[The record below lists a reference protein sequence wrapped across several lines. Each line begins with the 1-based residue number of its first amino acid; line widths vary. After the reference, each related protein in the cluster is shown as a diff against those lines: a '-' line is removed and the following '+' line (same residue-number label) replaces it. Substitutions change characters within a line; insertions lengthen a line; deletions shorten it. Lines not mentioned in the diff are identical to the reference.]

1 MYGGVT
7 VNKEIKFNIDAD
19 VYEKFCLAL
28 NLTNDSKEDAIEI
41 CMRSYIAKAFEKA
54 SQEYN
59 PKVIAKQNSNSEKNF
74 YGKAI
79 SRIPVWALK
88 PDQYNHKI
96 IKAYF
101 TSVNI
106 AGSATITMMERLCGD
121 KEHPELYVPTF
132 KNNYSQMKLDG
143 SKSHGKV
150 FEDNGDEVWIWS
162 EVETTL
168 MKYKSSFYSEEV

>member
-1 MYGGVT
+1 M
-7 VNKEIKFNIDAD
+7 NKDISLNIDSD

-28 NLTNDSKEDAIEI
+28 SLTKESEEEAIEN
-41 CMRSYIAKAFEKA
+41 CMRSYIARTFEKA
-54 SQEYN
+54 SQAYN
-59 PKVIAKQNSNSEKNF
+59 PKTVAKQSEDATKDF
-74 YGKAI
+74 YGKALN
-79 SRIPVWALK
+79 RIPVWALK

-101 TSVNI
+101 TAVNI
-106 AGSATITMMERLCGD
+106 TGTATISMMERLCSE

-143 SKSHGKV
+143 PKSHGKV

-162 EVETTL
+162 EVEDVL
-168 MKYKSSFYSEEV
+168 MKYKTSFYN